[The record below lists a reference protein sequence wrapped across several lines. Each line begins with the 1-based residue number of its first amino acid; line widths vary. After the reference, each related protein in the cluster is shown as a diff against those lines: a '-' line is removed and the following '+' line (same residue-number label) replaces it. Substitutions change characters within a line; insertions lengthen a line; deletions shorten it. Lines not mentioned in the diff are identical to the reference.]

1 MARMV
6 SILRTRLRE
15 GVMTEYLP
23 VAIEM
28 MELARTIP
36 GLVEAKSFAAEDGER
51 ALIVTFADRASHNV
65 WRDHPRHRE
74 AQRLALNFYAEGLV
88 QVTEETRSTKVTR

>member
-1 MARMV
+1 MARIV

-15 GVMTEYLP
+15 GVTAEYLP

-28 MELARTIP
+28 MELARSIP
-36 GLVEAKSFAAEDGER
+36 GFVEAKSFAAEDGER
-51 ALIVTFADRASHNV
+51 VLIVTFADRASHNL

-74 AQRLALNFYAEGLV
+74 VQRLAPNFYAEGSV

>member
-1 MARMV
+1 MA
-6 SILRTRLRE
+6 
-15 GVMTEYLP
+15 EYLP

-36 GLVEAKSFAAEDGER
+36 GFVEAKSFAAEDGER
-51 ALIVTFADRASHNV
+51 VLIMTFADRASHNL
-65 WRDHPRHRE
+65 WRDNPRHRE
-74 AQRLALNFYAEGLV
+74 VMRLAPNFYAEGSV